1 MYHILQNFWLAYFF
15 DAVIG
20 ATAGWLFYKLF
31 SEYRKPSSS
40 PAPNSASNGELS
52 AIHGPTL
59 TVLNSALAAELEKYR
74 NAYQQLSDERI
85 AVDEEWQKRYRLYKD
100 FCDDR
105 IATMDAEVALL
116 RSKPTDEER
125 AQLYEQI
132 NTALA
137 DKKHWHSLYQASED
151 QLALVDQEAATLRSK
166 VTVIDALEKDR
177 AQLKAQIAEWAAR
190 FAEQRRELIECQRQI
205 EGLCGDGKGV
215 ALEPPI
221 VEDLSWQPEENIRI
235 KLTTAQAEIAKLRS
249 HLSTASFLQDQWRRR
264 WHELES
270 QLKQAQLHV
279 VDRPNDAAP
288 SQPLQDRALQQDA
301 LNHNVSS
308 YRTPN
313 PNADQLR
320 AIA

>member
-1 MYHILQNFWLAYFF
+1 MYYILQNFWLAYFF

-20 ATAGWLFYKLF
+20 ATAGWLFYKFF
-31 SEYRKPSSS
+31 SEYREPSSRPTAS
-40 PAPNSASNGELS
+40 SAEEVS

-74 NAYQQLSDERI
+74 SAYQQLSDERI

-125 AQLYEQI
+125 AQLNEKI

-137 DKKHWHSLYQASED
+137 EKEHWRSLYQASED
-151 QLALVDQEAATLRSK
+151 QLALVDREAATLRSK

-177 AQLKAQIAEWAAR
+177 AQLKGQIAEWAGR

-205 EGLCGDGKGV
+205 EEICGDGKGIAV
-215 ALEPPI
+215 EPPI

-235 KLTTAQAEIAKLRS
+235 KLTAAQAEIAKLRS

-264 WHELES
+264 WHEVES
-270 QLKQAQLHV
+270 QLQQTQRQVAE
-279 VDRPNDAAP
+279 PPADAAP
-288 SQPLQDRALQQDA
+288 SQFRQDRALQHETF
-301 LNHNVSS
+301 NGNGSS
-308 YRTPN
+308 YRK
-313 PNADQLR
+313 ADQLR